1 MPADTERDTRDIT
14 THVIRDIMTHMTH
27 ETRDTHDTHDMM
39 THVTLAWRQAGDVT
53 EVVHLEPGAAA
64 PATQVHGVDID
75 PDRGSVETVSVS
87 ITA

>member
-1 MPADTERDTRDIT
+1 MPADTDRDTRDIM
-14 THVIRDIMTHMTH
+14 THVTRDIMTHMTH

-75 PDRGSVETVSVS
+75 PDRGIRYGEHRQG
-87 ITA
+87 